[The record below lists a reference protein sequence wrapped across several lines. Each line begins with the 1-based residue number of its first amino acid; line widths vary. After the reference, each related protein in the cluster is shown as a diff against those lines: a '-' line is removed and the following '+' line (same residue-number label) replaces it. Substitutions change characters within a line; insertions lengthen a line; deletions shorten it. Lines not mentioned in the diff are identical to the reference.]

1 MIAPIYLKIAFQ
13 VDFWLFMS
21 KDTNPESV
29 EKREREKVAK
39 SERMRGGPLCFRDS
53 GAKGKKVGKM
63 ENKGQG

>member
-1 MIAPIYLKIAFQ
+1 M
-13 VDFWLFMS
+13 FMS
-21 KDTNPESV
+21 MDTNPESV

-53 GAKGKKVGKM
+53 GAKGKKVEKM